1 MTRKRASR
9 RVVASTVAARS
20 VPVSKVKAGD
30 MLVCDDGRLA
40 PVRCVVMTEC
50 AGGKAQLTCL
60 PNGTEITEW
69 HPLFNETTMRWQFPN
84 MIGQRVIVNTQYV
97 YNFVLAPGFPT
108 ILVDGIPCAALG
120 HGLEAPI
127 VAHPYWGT
135 EAVIQ
140 DLMAKPGWE
149 KGRVVMPAKA

>member
-1 MTRKRASR
+1 MRTADGGL
-9 RVVASTVAARS
+9 AA
-20 VPVSKVKAGD
+20 
-30 MLVCDDGRLA
+30 
-40 PVRCVVMTEC
+40 VRCVVLTPC
-50 AGGKAQLTCL
+50 AGGRAVLVKL
-60 PNGTEITEW
+60 PGSGLEITEW

-135 EAVIQ
+135 AKVVQ
-140 DLMAKPGWE
+140 DLMTKPGWAEGKVVLPAGKKSAWEPEE
-149 KGRVVMPAKA
+149 KQ

>member
-1 MTRKRASR
+1 MPDEFMRGGGCFGPNAT
-9 RVVASTVAARS
+9 VLVAE
-20 VPVSKVKAGD
+20 D
-30 MLVCDDGRLA
+30 LNLA
-40 PVRCVVMTEC
+40 WPH
-50 AGGKAQLTCL
+50 
-60 PNGTEITEW
+60 NGTEITEW

-127 VAHPYWGT
+127 VAHLYWGT
-135 EAVIQ
+135 AKVVQ
-140 DLMAKPGWE
+140 DLMTKPGWAEGKVVLPAGKKSAWEPEE
-149 KGRVVMPAKA
+149 KQ